1 MNQEVL
7 YIHIQN
13 RQESV
18 RERERS
24 YQYYVYPLIKHF
36 TTFYNNMNNKL
47 ITSLFTKQ
55 IKNITNGV
63 QASRTF
69 TSAATR
75 VTTPREDITEV
86 SQHASASTAWEKSC
100 YNKIDYT
107 IEDDLSVYE
116 AVQRFSAYNVG
127 ALVTTK
133 GSGEISGVI
142 SERDYINKIALL
154 GKTSKETKISEIA
167 TSSHNLIVATKE
179 DTINDC
185 MEKMLSK
192 DIRHLPLVDEQG
204 KAIGLLSIKDLIKE
218 VVNEKN
224 ETISRLSQFALG
236 KGGHFVV
243 D

>member
-1 MNQEVL
+1 
-7 YIHIQN
+7 
-13 RQESV
+13 
-18 RERERS
+18 
-24 YQYYVYPLIKHF
+24 
-36 TTFYNNMNNKL
+36 MNNKL

-107 IEDDLSVYE
+107 IEDDLPVYE

-167 TSSHNLIVATKE
+167 TSSHNLIVATKK